1 MCAINGFSYHN
12 SLLLKQM
19 MSFCKNRGPDWE
31 ETYHDEDFSIGH
43 NRLSIL
49 DIDNRSNQ
57 PFIYKNFI
65 LSFNGE
71 IYNYLDLKKDLQQ
84 KGYKF
89 NTASDTEVLVILFYE
104 YGIEAFKKLSGI
116 FSISI
121 WDRNK
126 KILYLIRDIVGIKP
140 LYYKE
145 KNGNIFFSSLINP
158 LLINDKV
165 NLNLKAA
172 NYFNNF
178 GYNDLSETFYKGVFK
193 VLPGELLI
201 YRDKKLTKKKFLNYD
216 FKTNKKLSN
225 EFIKEKIIKII
236 KKQTVSDVP
245 IALSLSGGLDS
256 NILLGNINKPLKTYS
271 ASFIYNNNKNLDSIF
286 AAQRATEYKTEHNEI
301 NISDDDFMNSLELIN
316 DILEEPIGNENSVG
330 NYFLSKNIKEKVLL
344 TGDGGDEIFTGY
356 NKYRSIYFFSI
367 LNKIKFLKFLKP
379 YSKNKNLNRFF
390 FSNSNDMHLSFSNQ
404 NLLNNKDTYK
414 YYNQIKSGE
423 VNFNHFNKKNSGLN
437 LENIM
442 FADIDTWVQNDVLLR
457 NDKIYMDKGIEVR
470 VPYLDQEMIE
480 NFLFYS
486 SFKKINFFKRTKPLL
501 RKLFKSQLKTIL
513 KQKKGFNSP
522 FNFWINE
529 KKNIDKIKFFFSKEY
544 YRSDLLNYEEI
555 QKILHNKYKN
565 SFEIYSLLMFQI
577 FLKKNNF

>member
-414 YYNQIKSGE
+414 HYNQIKSGE

-513 KQKKGFNSP
+513 KKKKGFNSP

>member
-529 KKNIDKIKFFFSKEY
+529 KKKIDKIKFFFSKEY

>member
-1 MCAINGFSYHN
+1 MCAINGFSFHN
-12 SLLLKQM
+12 SLLLKKM
-19 MSFCKNRGPDWE
+19 MSYCKNRGPDWE

-71 IYNYLDLKKDLQQ
+71 IYNYLDLKRELEQ

-121 WDRNK
+121 WDKNK

-178 GYNDLSETFYKGVFK
+178 GYNDLSETFYKGIFK

-201 YRDKKLTKKKFLNYD
+201 YRDKKLIKKKFLNYD
-216 FKTNKKLSN
+216 FKANKKLSN

-236 KKQTVSDVP
+236 RKQTVSDVP
-245 IALSLSGGLDS
+245 IALSLSGGIDS

-344 TGDGGDEIFTGY
+344 VGDGGDEIFTGY
-356 NKYRSIYFFSI
+356 DKYRSIYFFSI
-367 LNKIKFLKFLKP
+367 LNKINFLKFLKP

-390 FSNSNDMHLSFSNQ
+390 FSSSNEMHHSFSNQ
-404 NLLNNKDTYK
+404 NLLNNKNTYK
-414 YYNQIKSGE
+414 YYNQIKSDE
-423 VNFNHFNKKNSGLN
+423 VNFNHFNKKNSDLS

-442 FADIDTWVQNDVLLR
+442 FADIDTWIQNDVLLR
-457 NDKIYMDKGIEVR
+457 NDKIYMNKGIEVR

-529 KKNIDKIKFFFSKEY
+529 KKNINKIKFFFSKEY

-555 QKILHNKYKN
+555 KRTLHNKYKN